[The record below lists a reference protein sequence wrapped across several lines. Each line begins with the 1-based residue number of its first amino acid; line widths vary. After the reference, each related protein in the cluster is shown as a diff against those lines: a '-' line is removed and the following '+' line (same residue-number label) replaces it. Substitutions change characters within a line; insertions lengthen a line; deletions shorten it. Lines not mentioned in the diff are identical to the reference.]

1 MNFSSWLLANWTLHA
16 LENHHAA
23 DSKVHR
29 NDEGSIWSCGGIDKS
44 CPSMPE
50 LRPWKVWDR
59 CTKRNGSG
67 QNPGILRPLRMDV
80 VALALMCGGAGD
92 RADNLVVCGV
102 KLLEGATQCAL
113 EPIIDCEQGKA
124 RLQSMSLRITDYRQ
138 IARRH
143 HHHRMR

>member
-1 MNFSSWLLANWTLHA
+1 MQLIPRSTGMMKGASGPV
-16 LENHHAA
+16 AA
-23 DSKVHR
+23 STNLVLQCQSYGPGRCGTDAR
-29 NDEGSIWSCGGIDKS
+29 NETDQDKTQILCG
-44 CPSMPE
+44 
-50 LRPWKVWDR
+50 W
-59 CTKRNGSG
+59 
-67 QNPGILRPLRMDV
+67 PLRMDV
-80 VALALMCGGAGD
+80 VALALMYGGAGD